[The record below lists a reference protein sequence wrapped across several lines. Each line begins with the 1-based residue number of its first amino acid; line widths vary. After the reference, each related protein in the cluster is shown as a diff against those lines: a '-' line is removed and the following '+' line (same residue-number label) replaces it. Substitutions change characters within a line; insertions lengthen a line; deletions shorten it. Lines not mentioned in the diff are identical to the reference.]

1 MTQKA
6 CQWRQTN
13 DPYMPDTWEADCG
26 AMWTFT
32 DGGPKDNQM
41 RFCPQCGHP
50 LQQIDNA
57 MNHKSDPY
65 ASEAETQALMV
76 PDTRMKAERKLAK
89 MMAERGA
96 DEQGAE
102 AYLILRQIAVELLA
116 EQPAQQEPVAWMD
129 GYRNIYSLEEKA
141 AGCAEATIALVPMA
155 NQEKTSGSPINELQC
170 VCGAV
175 WLGEEMVHLPDKRPP
190 ASKPDFK
197 AFKEWAVAAGY
208 DTAHAHDGM
217 KWVCLN
223 PMTADLWKAWQAA
236 NGIKENT

>member
-1 MTQKA
+1 MTQQA

-32 DGGPKDNQM
+32 DGGPKDNHM

-76 PDTRMKAERKLAK
+76 PDTRMKAERKLAQ
-89 MMAERGA
+89 MMTARGA

-116 EQPAQQEPVAWMD
+116 EQPAPVQQEPVAYW
-129 GYRNIYSLEEKA
+129 IPKA
-141 AGCAEATIALVPMA
+141 EQFCIASP
-155 NQEKTSGSPINELQC
+155 SGRPFAKAWEPLYTY
-170 VCGAV
+170 
-175 WLGEEMVHLPDKRPP
+175 PP
-190 ASKPDFK
+190 ASKPLTD
-197 AFKEWAVAAGY
+197 EQWQSIS
-208 DTAHAHDGM
+208 DTLGCIITRGQKDALEA
-217 KWVCLN
+217 
-223 PMTADLWKAWQAA
+223 TI
-236 NGIKENT
+236 GIKGDA